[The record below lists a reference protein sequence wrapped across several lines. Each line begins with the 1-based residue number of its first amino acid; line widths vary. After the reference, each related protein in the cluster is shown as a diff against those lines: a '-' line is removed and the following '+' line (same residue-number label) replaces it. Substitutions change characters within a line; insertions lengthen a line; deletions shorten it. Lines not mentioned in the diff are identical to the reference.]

1 MINNFTCCHLA
12 CGAQRVAVDYL
23 DAYPMPSR
31 CFVDRSEGIIAA
43 TPVMLPAGF
52 SGVIVN
58 EMLFTESRRRELAAS
73 GLTTLAANLTWQL
86 WAVLVFLACCQ
97 DALAAGPSSP
107 LPSVS

>member
-1 MINNFTCCHLA
+1 VINNFTCCHLA